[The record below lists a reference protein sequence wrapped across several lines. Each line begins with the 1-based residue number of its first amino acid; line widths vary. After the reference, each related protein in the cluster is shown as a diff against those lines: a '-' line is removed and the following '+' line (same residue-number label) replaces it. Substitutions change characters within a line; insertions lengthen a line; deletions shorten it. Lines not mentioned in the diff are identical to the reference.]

1 MVTSA
6 HATGRPADATWPRP
20 GPTADQAGRLDY
32 PGPVFSRN
40 APTPQPADDPNE
52 VGGKGHRT
60 PSRKEAEAARR
71 RPLVPSDRKEAAKS
85 QRSAAR
91 AMRARE
97 QAALQSGDERY
108 LPARDK
114 GAARRFTRDVVD
126 ARTSLGEFFLPVA
139 FIAILGMFLSQ
150 SNVTAAFTVLVVL
163 YLLVFATIVDGFIL
177 SRQLKKRLEARFDSA
192 QIPRGTLM
200 YGVTRAFQMR
210 RLRLP
215 KPQVARREFPS

>member
-1 MVTSA
+1 M
-6 HATGRPADATWPRP
+6 
-20 GPTADQAGRLDY
+20 
-32 PGPVFSRN
+32 FSRN
-40 APTPQPADDPNE
+40 APTPPPADDQNE

-71 RPLVPSDRKEAAKS
+71 RPLVPSDRKVAAKT
-85 QRSAAR
+85 QRAASR
-91 AMRARE
+91 EMRARE

-114 GAARRFTRDVVD
+114 GQARRFTRDVVD

-139 FIAILGMFLSQ
+139 FVAIFAMFLTQ
-150 SNVTAAFTVLVVL
+150 KNVTAALTVLIVL
-163 YLLVFATIVDGFIL
+163 YLLVFATIIDGFIL
-177 SRQLKKRLEARFDSA
+177 SRQLKRRLEAKFDAA

-215 KPQVARREFPS
+215 KPQVARRQYPS

>member
-1 MVTSA
+1 
-6 HATGRPADATWPRP
+6 
-20 GPTADQAGRLDY
+20 
-32 PGPVFSRN
+32 VFSRN
-40 APTPQPADDPNE
+40 APTPTPADDQHE

-91 AMRARE
+91 EMRARE
-97 QAALQSGDERY
+97 QAALQTGDERY

-114 GAARRFTRDVVD
+114 GRARRFARDVVD

-139 FIAILGMFLSQ
+139 FVAILGMFLTQ
-150 SNVTAAFTVLVVL
+150 KNVTAALTVLIVL
-163 YLLVFATIVDGFIL
+163 YLLVFATIIDGFVL
-177 SRQLKKRLEARFDSA
+177 SRQLKKRLEATFDAA

-210 RLRLP
+210 RRSRP
-215 KPQVARREFPS
+215 AAP